1 MRIFNFEKEYSKLLT
16 PDIVSYLVQIH
27 EYKGAY
33 ANGKI
38 QDELLSEL
46 VEIAR
51 IQSTEAS
58 NRIEGI
64 ITTDE
69 RLRKIVHEKT
79 MPKTRSEKEIAGY
92 RDVLATIHENYEYIP
107 VSSNMILQLHRDLYK
122 FSGNG
127 YGGNFK
133 STDNVIEEELPDGTK
148 RVRFEPVPA
157 WETAETINNLCDS
170 FKNACNMQTMDV
182 LLLLPMFILDFLCI
196 HPFNDGNGRM
206 SRLLTTLLLYRSGFH
221 VGKYVS
227 LEAKI
232 ARNKDL
238 YYEAL
243 AAAQTGWH
251 EGTEDVVPF
260 IKYLLGTILAA
271 YKDFEDRMALVE
283 IKLPALELVR
293 RASYNKIGRFNKQDI
308 RELCPTLSDSSIE
321 GALRKLVASG
331 ELKKEEKGK
340 NTCYFRL
347 K

>member
-27 EYKGAY
+27 EYRGAY
-33 ANGKI
+33 ANGKA

-92 RDVLATIHENYEYIP
+92 RDVLAAIHENYEYIP

-133 STDNVIEEELPDGTK
+133 STDNVIAEELPDGTK

-196 HPFNDGNGRM
+196 HPFNDDVIIRKKLENPSKING
-206 SRLLTTLLLYRSGFH
+206 L
-221 VGKYVS
+221 
-227 LEAKI
+227 
-232 ARNKDL
+232 
-238 YYEAL
+238 AL
-243 AAAQTGWH
+243 
-251 EGTEDVVPF
+251 
-260 IKYLLGTILAA
+260 I
-271 YKDFEDRMALVE
+271 
-283 IKLPALELVR
+283 
-293 RASYNKIGRFNKQDI
+293 
-308 RELCPTLSDSSIE
+308 
-321 GALRKLVASG
+321 
-331 ELKKEEKGK
+331 
-340 NTCYFRL
+340 
-347 K
+347 